1 MVPPLFGPPG
11 RSLYASVSPARVT
24 NGPLPRHGARER
36 IALVTVAVPAAPTGR
51 FLGPLRPVEDSR
63 RSGCDSE
70 THSAAPLRSALTV
83 SDSLGGARRV
93 LALFCVVGYEV
104 DGIIGKWLWRCQ
116 LLPGG

>member
-1 MVPPLFGPPG
+1 MERFAHSG
-11 RSLYASVSPARVT
+11 RVQSSAARVT
-24 NGPLPRHGARER
+24 
-36 IALVTVAVPAAPTGR
+36 AAAAGSAYVIR
-51 FLGPLRPVEDSR
+51 LDG
-63 RSGCDSE
+63 SGCDSE

>member
-1 MVPPLFGPPG
+1 MPPSPLTEAFRG
-11 RSLYASVSPARVT
+11 SASPQSEAEHGNDAARIT
-24 NGPLPRHGARER
+24 AAAAGSAYFANG
-36 IALVTVAVPAAPTGR
+36 
-51 FLGPLRPVEDSR
+51 
-63 RSGCDSE
+63 SGCDSE